1 MALMVNGIAAQ
12 NMSAKQG
19 INVPFQIE
27 HSYHATKRILF
38 LYQLYRLSLSVVLV
52 IIITF
57 GLDHAFLNT
66 NSKNIFHITCWVYFI
81 CNVVSLSFPLLTK
94 VNITLSLIFF
104 DIAILSTLFYA
115 AGGPSSG
122 IGNLLIVTVAIAN
135 TLFRGQIGL
144 FIAAISSIIIIAIT
158 ILLSFN
164 NNILFSHY
172 IQAGTLGSLCFISAM
187 LIQSLMARMKTSEAL
202 AKQKASDVANLQ
214 ILNSLIVEQ
223 MPSGVLLVNKEGQII
238 MANNEAHH
246 ILDEPLL
253 DGLLVA
259 HVFPELFQAIKQW
272 LSNPKLEL
280 QPLKPAKQNLG
291 ELRPTLI
298 RSKHGDQLVI
308 LVFLESMDVI
318 AKQVQQIKLASL
330 GHLTASIAHEI
341 RNPLGALSHAVQLLK
356 ESENM
361 DLQDQ
366 RLLQIILN
374 NSKRMNTIISNV
386 LQLSKKKQNLTYH
399 YEMKPLELS
408 AWLENFIIEFKET
421 AKLNQKIH
429 LDIATKSIYTY
440 FIPSQLHQIVTNLVT
455 NGLRHTSTQNDIAEI
470 WLMLYIDH
478 TSQLPQLDILDNGK
492 GVPIEFVD
500 KLFEPFFTTS
510 NDGTG
515 TGLGLFVTKE
525 LCESNQAQ
533 LSYLPK
539 KGGGS
544 CFRVT
549 FASAAPLI

>member
-1 MALMVNGIAAQ
+1 MI
-12 NMSAKQG
+12 
-19 INVPFQIE
+19 FQLE
-27 HSYHATKRILF
+27 NAYHATKRILF
-38 LYQLYRLSLSVVLV
+38 LYQLYRVSLSAVLILV
-52 IIITF
+52 ISL
-57 GLDHAFLNT
+57 GLDQSILNT
-66 NSKNIFHITCWVYFI
+66 ENRQLFYITCWVYFI
-81 CNVVSLSFPLLTK
+81 CNLGSLFFSLLT
-94 VNITLSLIFF
+94 NASLTLSLIFF
-104 DIAILSTLFYA
+104 DIVILSILFYA
-115 AGGPSSG
+115 AAGPSSG

-144 FIAAISSIIIIAIT
+144 LIAAICSIIIVAIT
-158 ILLSFN
+158 SALSFATS
-164 NNILFSHY
+164 ITVSEY
-172 IQAGTLGSLCFISAM
+172 IQAGTLGALCFISAM
-187 LIQSLMARMKTSEAL
+187 LIQSLVARMKTSEAL

-223 MPSGVLLVNKEGQII
+223 MPSGALLVNKTGQII

-246 ILDEPLL
+246 LLGEPVL

-259 HVFPELFQAIKQW
+259 HIFPELFVAIKQW
-272 LSNPKLEL
+272 LNNPKLEIQPL
-280 QPLKPAKQNLG
+280 QPAKKQLSK
-291 ELRPTLI
+291 LRPTLI
-298 RSKHGDQLVI
+298 RSKHSNQLVI
-308 LVFLESMDVI
+308 LVFLESTDVI

-361 DLQDQ
+361 DQQDQ

-374 NSKRMNTIISNV
+374 NSDRVNNIISNV
-386 LQLSKKKQNLTYH
+386 LQLSKKRQNNTYH
-399 YEMKPLELS
+399 YEMKPLELTT
-408 AWLENFIIEFKET
+408 WLENFVAEFQETLKPGLKIE
-421 AKLNQKIH
+421 
-429 LDIATKSIYTY
+429 LDIATRPMYTHI
-440 FIPSQLHQIVTNLVT
+440 IPSQLHQIVTNLAN
-455 NGLRHTSTQNDIAEI
+455 NGLRHTKQENGIAQI
-470 WLMLYIDH
+470 WLMLYIDSS
-478 TSQLPQLDILDNGK
+478 SQLPQLDVVDNGE
-492 GVPIEFVD
+492 GVPIEVED

-533 LSYLPK
+533 LVYLPR

-549 FASAAPLI
+549 FCSATPIL